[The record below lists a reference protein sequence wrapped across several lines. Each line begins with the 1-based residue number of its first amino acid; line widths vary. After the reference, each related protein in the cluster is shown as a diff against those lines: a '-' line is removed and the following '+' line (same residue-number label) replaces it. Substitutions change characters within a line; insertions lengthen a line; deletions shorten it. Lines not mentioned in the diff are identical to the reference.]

1 MKNYGEY
8 LRHERTIRNLS
19 QAQIAKAIDV
29 NQSAIS
35 FYERNINIPRID
47 IIERLADFYEITI
60 DELIGR
66 DYESAAKKQFENIHQ
81 ENNHGTIKNR
91 F

>member
-19 QAQIAKAIDV
+19 QAQVAKAIDIS
-29 NQSAIS
+29 QQAIS
-35 FYERNINIPRID
+35 YYEKNINIPAID
-47 IIERLADFYEITI
+47 IVERLADFYEISI

-66 DYESAAKKQFENIHQ
+66 DYESAAKKQFGNIHQ
-81 ENNHGTIKNR
+81 ENNHGTINNK